1 MPLQLTSF
9 VGRTREFGEAR
20 ALLRRTRLL
29 TLTGTGGIGK
39 TRLALEVAA
48 GLVADYPEGVWFVDL
63 APLGDPRLVAGA
75 IAEVGGV
82 SERPGVPTDA
92 TLVELLGDRQILL
105 LLDNCEHL
113 VVATAHLADT
123 LLRACSGLRILATT
137 RELLGIAGEVIL
149 AVPPLTLPP
158 ADATPTVA
166 LAESEAV
173 RLFEDR
179 AAAAQP
185 EFELTRANVA
195 AVVRVCRRL
204 DGLALAIEL
213 AAARLRTLTPE
224 QIADRLDDRFALLTR
239 GNRAAVPRQQT
250 LEATIVWSYDLL
262 TEPERALFR
271 QLSVFSGGWT
281 LSAAESVCC
290 RASESSSESPR
301 GSVFDTLTRLVDQS
315 LVLVDIASGDAR
327 YRFLE
332 TIRQYAHDRLLE
344 AGREADEV
352 SRAHAQYFLALAE
365 AAEPWL
371 YTSDGPSWM
380 AQLTTEHDNMRA
392 AYGWALEAAETD
404 VAVRLGASLYRFW
417 RQRGHVREG
426 REWLAQAL
434 AAGGTDPPEHRASQ
448 LARARA
454 LNGAGVLARGAGD
467 FVAAWPLL
475 AESLALFE
483 TLGDEEQI
491 ANVEQNLG
499 HVLFRLGERN
509 AARAHLQSGLARLR
523 RLDTESQAVSV
534 WMFGCLNVLGMLALQ
549 EGDLA
554 TALAHAREAEACSRL
569 GGSPHFMA
577 HALIELGVVHLTLA
591 EPTLAAPVLREAL
604 ALAADAADRWCT
616 LQALHA
622 LACVNAATGK
632 ARRAAVLTAAFRALG
647 DRVDPGDISADL
659 VLPALEVRLNESL
672 AALDPLVRAAAES
685 EGVEMS
691 VADAVAF
698 GLADTDQTAMGDP
711 PRDAAAVLSRR
722 EREVARLIARGY
734 TSRQIGEALVIA
746 EPTAERHTAN
756 IFVKLGIHSRAQ
768 VAAWAAAHL
777 GAGMYSRSPALY
789 IPRMADPHDGGP
801 DRSP

>member
-1 MPLQLTSF
+1 VQLTSF
-9 VGRTREFGEAR
+9 VGRTREVGEAR

-29 TLTGTGGIGK
+29 TLTGPGGIGK

-48 GLVADYPEGVWFVDL
+48 ELVADYPQGVWFVDL
-63 APLGDPRLVAGA
+63 APLDDPTLVAGA
-75 IAEVGGV
+75 IAEAGGV
-82 SERPGVPTDA
+82 PERLGVPADA
-92 TLVELLGDRQILL
+92 TLVELIGDRRILL

-113 VVATAHLADT
+113 VVACADLADT

-137 RELLGIAGEVIL
+137 RELLGIAGEVTV
-149 AVPPLTLPP
+149 AVPALTLPLE
-158 ADATPTVA
+158 DATPTVA
-166 LAESEAV
+166 LASFEAV

-179 AAAAQP
+179 ATATRP

-195 AVVRVCRRL
+195 AVVRVCRRI
-204 DGLALAIEL
+204 DGLPLAIEL

-224 QIADRLDDRFALLTR
+224 QIADRLDDRFTLLSR
-239 GNRAAVPRQQT
+239 GNRAAVPRHQT
-250 LEATIVWSYDLL
+250 LAATIDWSYDLL

-271 QLSVFSGGWT
+271 RLSVFSGGWT

-290 RASESSSESPR
+290 HSSGSASQSPR
-301 GSVFDTLTRLVDQS
+301 RNVFDTLARLVDQS
-315 LVLVDIASGDAR
+315 LVLVDMASGDAR

-344 AGREADEV
+344 AGGEADKA
-352 SRAHAQYFLALAE
+352 SRAHARYFLALAE

-371 YTSDGPSWM
+371 YRSDGPSWM
-380 AQLTTEHDNMRA
+380 AQLTTEHDNLRA
-392 AYGWALEAAETD
+392 AYRWALDAAETE
-404 VAVRLGASLYRFW
+404 VALRFGASLYRFW

-426 REWLAQAL
+426 RQWLAQAL
-434 AAGGTDPPEHRASQ
+434 AAAGTDPPKRGASQ

-467 FVAAWPLL
+467 FAAAWPLL

-499 HVLFRLGERN
+499 LVLFRLGERN
-509 AARAHLQSGLARLR
+509 AARAHLQSCLARLR
-523 RLDTESQAVSV
+523 RLDTEEHAHSVS
-534 WMFGCLNVLGMLALQ
+534 MFGCLNVLGMLALQ

-554 TALAHAREAEACSRL
+554 TALAIAREAEAYSRV

-577 HALIELGVVHLTLA
+577 HALIEVGIVHLTLA
-591 EPTLAAPVLREAL
+591 EPTLAAPALREAL
-604 ALAADAADRWCT
+604 ALAAGAADRWCT

-622 LACVNAATGK
+622 LACVGAATGET
-632 ARRAAVLTAAFRALG
+632 RRAAVLSAAFRALG
-647 DRVDPGDISADL
+647 DRSDHGDISADL
-659 VLPALEVRLNESL
+659 VLPALEVRLKESL
-672 AALDPLVRAAAES
+672 ATLDPLVRAAAES
-685 EGVEMS
+685 EGAAMPI
-691 VADAVAF
+691 ADAVAF
-698 GLADTDQTAMGDP
+698 GLADTDLTALGDP
-711 PRDAAAVLSRR
+711 PRDAAALLSLR

-756 IFVKLGIHSRAQ
+756 IFVKLGVHSRAQ

-777 GAGMYSRSPALY
+777 GAGM
-789 IPRMADPHDGGP
+789 
-801 DRSP
+801 